1 MAKATACCTCK
12 HCGAKFEKTLSFC
25 SRSNADAW
33 LKTAADRYDECSD
46 CYKARIASEQDSKI
60 ACLGLPQIIG
70 VSDKQIAY
78 ATSIRRSFAYSK
90 FDRMDIAQQIRDFNV
105 DELKQCFDAD
115 GKDMPTDISEARR
128 SLADRYDVKKEYK
141 LCIISEASKIIDL
154 LR

>member
-1 MAKATACCTCK
+1 MAKATAYCTAK
-12 HCGAKFEKTLSFC
+12 HCCASLEKTLRFY
-25 SRSNADAW
+25 SRSEAASW
-33 LKTAADRYDECSD
+33 IKTAANRYDECSD
-46 CYKARIASEQDSKI
+46 CYKARKISEQDAKI
-60 ACLGLPQIIG
+60 ACLGLPQISG

-78 ATSIRRSFAYSK
+78 ATSLRRSFAYSN

-115 GKDMPTDISEARR
+115 GKDMPTDISDARR
-128 SLADRYDVKKEYK
+128 ALSVRYDVKKEYK

>member
-1 MAKATACCTCK
+1 MAKATAYCTCK
-12 HCGAKFEKTLSFC
+12 HCGAKFEKTLGFC

-60 ACLGLPQIIG
+60 ACLGLPQISG

-78 ATSIRRSFAYSK
+78 ATSLRRSFAYIN

-115 GKDMPTDISEARR
+115 DKEIPADVAEARR
-128 SLADRYDVKKEYK
+128 VLAARYDVKKEYK
-141 LCIISEASKIIDL
+141 LCIISDAGKIIDL